1 MSRIKTLRIEIFKL
15 PIVEL
20 FKLLSVSLCYALLA
34 LIVNRHFNPAGGD
47 SVFFLSSGVALAAML
62 IGGRRYFWAVFLGAF
77 AASIIFSGDVIW
89 VAAGKAFGSAFA
101 ALCGAWL
108 VRRDGKFDAQL
119 VSFRDVTQI
128 FVLGGLAGTSVSAI
142 IGTTVL
148 LLSGVVISSNYIAS
162 LFAWWMGDAL
172 GVLLIT
178 PLILVWWPSASNPLP
193 TISVN
198 KIAEAALIL
207 LSTIIVGSIVTLE
220 WRPEILSNEA
230 HWFLDKV
237 SQGYWLFLLTTWAA
251 VRLGMRG
258 TTLILLLAA
267 TINVIGFYQGI
278 GYFGLTIG
286 HMVSYWY
293 FTVSLSLVGMTLAT
307 YIASNE
313 SLTKSLLKSEAAI
326 SKELQNVVMALDQ
339 HTIVTIVDIRGK
351 ITYAN
356 DKCCAITGYSRKE
369 LLGQSHEILNSGV
382 HPHGFFR
389 AMYRTL
395 THGHVWH
402 GEICNRAKGG
412 NLFWEYATI
421 VPFIGDSG
429 KPERYVALRSDITDA
444 KLKDIELERYRH
456 DLEALVK
463 EKTHDL
469 QNSVEM
475 AKKAMADLKQQK
487 LVLDQ
492 HAIVTMCDID
502 GRISYGNDRFSQVSG
517 FSPAEFLGKKH
528 NILKSNFHSEA
539 FFQSMYKT
547 IAKGETW
554 HGEICNH
561 TKDGCV
567 YWLDTTISAFKD
579 ANGKPREYIT
589 VSTDITEHKRV
600 EEAAH
605 AASRTK
611 SEFLANMS
619 HEIRTPM
626 NGVIGMVDI
635 LQKTKLTV
643 AQHRMLNTIQNS
655 SFALLQILNDI
666 LDSAKIEAGK
676 LSMENIPTHLRE
688 LVEGVGQLMIT
699 LSSAKSVEL
708 SIFVSPDL
716 PNWISADPTR
726 LRQVLLNLLGN
737 AVKFTSHEAGKPG
750 RVELRVL
757 PCTLDSGL
765 VGLQMSIIDN
775 GIGISQEVLETLF
788 QPFSQADES
797 TARKF
802 GGTGLGL
809 SISQRLVELMNG
821 TISVHSALGNGA
833 EFVVKLPLKETIP
846 DCVSEVEPSL
856 SGVYVLAVS
865 CGEVI
870 WPIVSAYCRAAGAEV
885 AAFDSLQSVRVY
897 LSQSS
902 DATASMVV
910 LLGSAVTTP
919 VSKLDLPASIGL
931 VRLVVGDGLSQTD
944 KEVRIS
950 VRPLLCRELINGV
963 ALACGR
969 IMPLESLVQN
979 VDRRILTGS
988 KVLSVADALLE
999 GKLILLAEDNETNR
1013 EVMQA
1018 QLNLL
1023 GYTAEVAEDGVVALE
1038 MWRSGNYALLLT
1050 DCHMPNM
1057 DGFELT
1063 AAIRKSEL
1071 DGIRKPIIAV
1081 TANAMHGES
1090 QRCLDRGMDDY
1101 LSKPLRLTELK
1112 SMLNKWLPLGAE
1124 TVQIS
1129 RNDVVEALAIN
1140 HGVDAAE
1147 PTAAIAEIQL
1157 DCLAAWDATTLPR
1170 LMGDNPVMQQ
1180 RLLGKFLISA
1190 QEQIAAIDSA
1200 AANTEINSV
1209 VDVVHKLKSA
1219 ARTVGAIQ
1227 LGELCQQIETAGRNG
1242 DPHTCVTLVETLNE
1256 TFLSAEKLIK
1266 VHLD

>member
-1 MSRIKTLRIEIFKL
+1 MLG
-15 PIVEL
+15 
-20 FKLLSVSLCYALLA
+20 VSICYAPLA
-34 LIVNRHFNPAGGD
+34 WIVNMHFNPTGGD
-47 SVFFLSSGVALAAML
+47 SIFFLASGIALAAL
-62 IGGRRYFWAVFLGAF
+62 VIGGRRYFWAVLLGAF
-77 AASIIFSGDVIW
+77 VASMYLGDAFW
-89 VAAGKAFGSAFA
+89 VGGAKATGSALS
-101 ALCGAWL
+101 ALLGAWL
-108 VRRDGKFDAQL
+108 VERDGRFDAKL
-119 VSFRDVTQI
+119 SSFRDVTQI
-128 FVLGGLAGTSVSAI
+128 FLLGGLVGTSVSAI
-142 IGTTVL
+142 IGTTAL
-148 LLSGVVISSNYIAS
+148 LYSGVVIADKYIAS
-162 LFAWWMGDAL
+162 LLAWWMGDTL
-172 GVLLIT
+172 GVLLMT
-178 PLILVWWPSASNPLP
+178 PLILVWWPSALNPLP
-193 TISVN
+193 SFSV
-198 KIAEAALIL
+198 KKFAEAALIFV
-207 LSTIIVGSIVTLE
+207 STFIVGSIVTLG
-220 WRPEILSNEA
+220 WRPEMFSNEA

-258 TTLILLLAA
+258 TTIILLLAA
-267 TINVIGFYQGI
+267 TIDVIGFYQGT

-293 FTVSLSLVGMTLAT
+293 FTVSLSLVGMILAT
-307 YIASNE
+307 YIAANE
-313 SLTKSLLKSEAAI
+313 SLTKSLFMSEAAI
-326 SKELQNVVMALDQ
+326 SKELKNVVMALDQ
-339 HTIVTIVDIRGK
+339 HTIVTIADIRGK

-369 LLGQSHEILNSGV
+369 LLGQSHDILNSGV

-402 GEICNRAKGG
+402 GEICNRAKDG
-412 NLFWEYATI
+412 NLFWEYVTI

-429 KPERYVALRSDITDA
+429 KSERYVALRSDITDA

-456 DLEALVK
+456 HLEELVK
-463 EKTHDL
+463 EKTSDL

-487 LVLDQ
+487 FVLDQ
-492 HAIVTMCDID
+492 HAIVSMCDID

-517 FSPAEFLGKKH
+517 FSRAEFMGKTH
-528 NILKSNFHSEA
+528 DILKSNFHSEA
-539 FFQSMYKT
+539 FFQDMYKT
-547 IAKGETW
+547 IATGDTW

-561 TKDGCV
+561 TKEGCV

-579 ANGKPREYIT
+579 ANGKPREYIV

-605 AASRTK
+605 AASRSK

-708 SIFVSPDL
+708 SVFVSPDL
-716 PNWISADPTR
+716 PHWIFADPTR

-765 VGLQMSIIDN
+765 LGLQMSIIDN
-775 GIGISQEVLETLF
+775 GIGISQEVLATLF

-821 TISVHSALGNGA
+821 SISVHSALGNGA
-833 EFVVKLPLKETIP
+833 EFVVKLPLKESIP
-846 DCVSEVEPSL
+846 DGVAEVEPSL
-856 SGVYVLAVS
+856 VGVSVLAVS
-865 CGEVI
+865 CDEVM

-885 AAFDSLQSVRVY
+885 IAFDDLLSVRAH
-897 LSQSS
+897 LTQSS
-902 DATASMVV
+902 HAKASMVV

-919 VSKLDLPASIGL
+919 VNKLDLPASIGL
-931 VRLVVGDGLSQTD
+931 VRLVMGDGVSQTD

-950 VRPLLCRELINGV
+950 ARPLLCRELINGV

-969 IMPLESLVQN
+969 IIPLESIVQN
-979 VDRRILTGS
+979 VERRILTGS

-999 GKLILLAEDNETNR
+999 GRLILLAEDNETNR

-1023 GYTAEVAEDGVVALE
+1023 GYTAEVAEDGVAALE

-1050 DCHMPNM
+1050 DCHMPNL

-1063 AAIRKSEL
+1063 AAIRQGEI

-1101 LSKPLRLTELK
+1101 LSKPLRLNELK
-1112 SMLNKWLPLGAE
+1112 SMLNKWLPLGPDI
-1124 TVQIS
+1124 VQTR
-1129 RNDVVEALAIN
+1129 RNDVIEELAIK
-1140 HGVDAAE
+1140 HGVDDAE
-1147 PTAAIAEIQL
+1147 STAAIEE
-1157 DCLAAWDATTLPR
+1157 DPSAWDATTLPR
-1170 LMGDNPVMQQ
+1170 LMGDNPVMHQ

-1200 AANTEINSV
+1200 VAITEINRV
-1209 VDVVHKLKSA
+1209 ADVAHKLKSA

-1227 LGELCQQIETAGRNG
+1227 LGELCQKIETAGRDG
-1242 DPHTCVTLVETLNE
+1242 DSHICVTLVQTLNE
-1256 TFLSAEKLIK
+1256 TFFAAEKLIK
-1266 VHLD
+1266 AHLAVCRA